1 MIQLK
6 ELEKLKLLREKEIKE
21 IKNETKIKLNLLNY
35 DINDTLK
42 DLEFD
47 LKYGSLKNRFFK
59 SQSVYENETKLRVKV
74 EEKINEIERLKGE
87 VMNNEDRLLTMET
100 KIFKSLTDSKHEE
113 ERILHNLTTSELR
126 LKN

>member
-47 LKYGSLKNRFFK
+47 LKYGLLKNRFFK

-87 VMNNEDRLLTMET
+87 VMNNEDRLLTMEI
-100 KIFKSLTDSKHEE
+100 KIFKSLTDSQHEE

>member
-1 MIQLK
+1 MKQLK
-6 ELEKLKLLREKEIKE
+6 ELEKLKLLREKEIRE

-74 EEKINEIERLKGE
+74 KEKINEIERLKGE
-87 VMNNEDRLLTMET
+87 VMNNEDRLVTMET
-100 KIFKSLTDSKHEE
+100 KIFKSLTDSKHEK
-113 ERILHNLTTSELR
+113 ERILHDLTTSELR

>member
-1 MIQLK
+1 MKQLK
-6 ELEKLKLLREKEIKE
+6 ELEKLKLLREKEIRE

-47 LKYGSLKNRFFK
+47 LKYGLLKNRFFK

-74 EEKINEIERLKGE
+74 KEKINEIERLKGE
-87 VMNNEDRLLTMET
+87 VMNNEDRLVTMET

-113 ERILHNLTTSELR
+113 ERILHDLTTSELR

>member
-1 MIQLK
+1 MKQLK
-6 ELEKLKLLREKEIKE
+6 ELEKLKLLREKEIRE

-47 LKYGSLKNRFFK
+47 LKHGSLKNRFFK
-59 SQSVYENETKLRVKV
+59 SQSVYENEIKLRIKVK
-74 EEKINEIERLKGE
+74 EKMNEIERLKEE
-87 VMNNEDRLLTMET
+87 VVNNEDRLLIMET

-113 ERILHNLTTSELR
+113 ERILHDLTTSELR

>member
-1 MIQLK
+1 MKQLK
-6 ELEKLKLLREKEIKE
+6 ELEKLKLLREKEIRE

-74 EEKINEIERLKGE
+74 KEKINEIERLKGE
-87 VMNNEDRLLTMET
+87 VMNNENRLVTMET

-113 ERILHNLTTSELR
+113 ERILHDLTTSELR

>member
-87 VMNNEDRLLTMET
+87 VMNNEDRLLTMEI

>member
-1 MIQLK
+1 MKQLK
-6 ELEKLKLLREKEIKE
+6 ELEKLKLLREKEIRE

-74 EEKINEIERLKGE
+74 KEKINEIERLKGE
-87 VMNNEDRLLTMET
+87 VMNNEDRLVTMET

-113 ERILHNLTTSELR
+113 ERILHDLTTSELR

>member
-1 MIQLK
+1 MKQLK
-6 ELEKLKLLREKEIKE
+6 ELEKLKLLREKEIRE

-59 SQSVYENETKLRVKV
+59 SQSVYENETKLRVKIK
-74 EEKINEIERLKGE
+74 EKINEIERLKGE
-87 VMNNEDRLLTMET
+87 VMNNEDRLVTLET

-113 ERILHNLTTSELR
+113 ERILHDLTTSELR